1 MQQMVQCF
9 HCSNEIAADGDA
21 QEFFSLQNVILT
33 SCTLRQFDKLLMFLP
48 WAATKW
54 FTHDLRSDDG
64 VASGS
69 SYPQKLDGFA
79 FGNLMFV
86 PLMTVFKIFQL
97 ALVQLREQM

>member
-1 MQQMVQCF
+1 
-9 HCSNEIAADGDA
+9 
-21 QEFFSLQNVILT
+21 
-33 SCTLRQFDKLLMFLP
+33 MFLP

-69 SYPQKLDGFA
+69 SYPQQLDGFA

-86 PLMTVFKIFQL
+86 PFDDCLRDFATCTATTERTNVNLQMLDTNVVL
-97 ALVQLREQM
+97 AGSTLSQKHLAT